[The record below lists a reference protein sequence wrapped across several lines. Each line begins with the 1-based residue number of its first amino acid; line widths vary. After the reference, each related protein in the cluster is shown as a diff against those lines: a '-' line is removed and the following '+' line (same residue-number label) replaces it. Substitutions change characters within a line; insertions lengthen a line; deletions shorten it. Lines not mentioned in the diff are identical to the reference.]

1 MNLFEKRNIEK
12 QEYIDCLKDI
22 ISNVLNEDVLKDI
35 ASSKD
40 LIEEFKSD
48 IPESVSDDIEK
59 EYGIS
64 TNDILLNLQF
74 GVFYSEYLLP
84 LFSAMQFLFFTD
96 IRDFIDDRSWQELIN
111 QPLDELP
118 DWNYVFDILT
128 KIPSRISKFYIAQLE
143 CSNEQQYV
151 LAKTI
156 TEKDSESF
164 ISCIY
169 KLGKESW
176 PLKHVADIYNW
187 VLSMGPLSTF
197 IKNEVSKGTNVNLK
211 EFFEINVPSVIKKDK
226 LYAGLN
232 KAGIYDF
239 YSKVK
244 LLNGNSAIES
254 KLEIL
259 KWENVEALYRYAMG
273 SYLSDCE
280 RFRLEKEN
288 LYPEVQELLSQFI
301 IDPEQI
307 ECYHELKKRGITFNI
322 AIKADDSSI
331 DNTEP
336 MAANLSE
343 HDVFLP
349 ADFFK
354 IQNRRGLKKA
364 IGVIA
369 NKYTDKIENAVPKFC
384 ELINFLAERKY
395 IKNDLVVKK
404 DFASKMTGY
413 YPEFNQLEKIDWFGD
428 TNVLS
433 VLIQNLPSSENK
445 WERAKKLFNLENKL
459 YNSSTLRKNNPDDQD
474 FADKFEEIY
483 GVNLRE

>member
-22 ISNVLNEDVLKDI
+22 ICNVLNEDVLKNI
-35 ASSKD
+35 AYSKD
-40 LIEEFKSD
+40 CIETIKSD
-48 IPESVSDDIEK
+48 FTESASDDFEK

-64 TNDILLNLQF
+64 TNDILLFLQF
-74 GVFYSEYLLP
+74 TVFNSEHILP
-84 LFSAMQFLFFTD
+84 LVSAMEFLRFTD
-96 IRDFIDDRSWQELIN
+96 IGDFIDDRSWQELIN

-143 CSNEQQYV
+143 CSNEQQYT

-176 PLKHVADIYNW
+176 PLKHVADIYNM
-187 VLSMGPLSTF
+187 VLSMGSLSEF
-197 IKNEVSKGTNVNLK
+197 SKNEFSKGTNIK
-211 EFFEINVPSVIKKDK
+211 EFVEINVPSVIKKDK
-226 LYAGLN
+226 LYAYLN
-232 KAGIYDF
+232 KAGLYDY

-254 KLEIL
+254 IVEIIQ
-259 KWENVEALYRYAMG
+259 WENIGPLYRHAMG
-273 SYLSDCE
+273 SYLCE
-280 RFRLEKEN
+280 CEIFRLEKEN

-307 ECYHELKKRGITFNI
+307 EFYHELKKRGITINI
-322 AIKADDSSI
+322 AIKADDGSI

-336 MAANLSE
+336 KAANLSE

-354 IQNRRGLKKA
+354 IQNRRRFEKA

-404 DFASKMTGY
+404 DFASKITGY

>member
-22 ISNVLNEDVLKDI
+22 ISNVLNEDVLKNI
-35 ASSKD
+35 AYSKD
-40 LIEEFKSD
+40 CIETIKSD
-48 IPESVSDDIEK
+48 FPESASDDFEK

-64 TNDILLNLQF
+64 TNDILLFLQF
-74 GVFYSEYLLP
+74 TVFNSEHILP
-84 LFSAMQFLFFTD
+84 LVSAMAFLRFTD
-96 IRDFIDDRSWQELIN
+96 IGDFIDDRSWQELIN

-143 CSNEQQYV
+143 CSNEQQYI

-176 PLKHVADIYNW
+176 PLKHVADIYNM
-187 VLSMGPLSTF
+187 VLSMGSLSEF
-197 IKNEVSKGTNVNLK
+197 SKNEFSKGTNIK
-211 EFFEINVPSVIKKDK
+211 EFVEINVPSVIKKNK
-226 LYAGLN
+226 LYAYLN
-232 KAGIYDF
+232 KAGLYDY

-254 KLEIL
+254 IVEIIQ
-259 KWENVEALYRYAMG
+259 WENIGPLYRHAMG
-273 SYLSDCE
+273 SYLCE
-280 RFRLEKEN
+280 CEIFRLEKEN

-307 ECYHELKKRGITFNI
+307 EFYHELKKRGITINI
-322 AIKADDSSI
+322 AIKADDGSI

-336 MAANLSE
+336 KAANLSE

-354 IQNRRGLKKA
+354 IQNRSKSEKA
-364 IGVIA
+364 LGVIA

-413 YPEFNQLEKIDWFGD
+413 YTKFNQLEKIDWFGD

-433 VLIQNLPSSENK
+433 VLIQNLPSSKNK